1 MWSPVVK
8 LASPRRQSLQVNTTF
23 HTLEMQRLRG
33 KKLMHCETDY
43 IEVHSMTARYVSGKS
58 CILYTE
64 CDVPSGLGNKKETSL
79 HHEPPG
85 NVISN
90 C

>member
-8 LASPRRQSLQVNTTF
+8 LASPRRRSLQVNITPQ
-23 HTLEMQRLRG
+23 TLEKQRLRG
-33 KKLMHCETDY
+33 KKFMHCEIDY
-43 IEVHSMTARYVSGKS
+43 IEVHSMTARYVSGKL
-58 CILYTE
+58 CVLCTE
-64 CDVPSGLGNKKETSL
+64 CDVPSGLGNQKQTSL